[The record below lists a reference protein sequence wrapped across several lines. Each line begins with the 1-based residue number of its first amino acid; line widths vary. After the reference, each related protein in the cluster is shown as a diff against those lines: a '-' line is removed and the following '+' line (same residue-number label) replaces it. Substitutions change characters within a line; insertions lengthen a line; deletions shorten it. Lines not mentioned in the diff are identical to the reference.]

1 MSLIRNAFRRLH
13 YPVDIIAQCVRWYLA
28 YSLSLRNVEE
38 MMAERGI
45 VVEHSTLHRWIIRLV
60 PLLDKTFRRH
70 KRAVGRR
77 WRMDE
82 TYIKVRGQ
90 WKYLYRAIDTAGQT
104 IDFLLTAKRDVAA
117 ALRFFRKAI
126 RHHGEPTVITIDKS
140 GANTAALAA
149 LNADK
154 PEEETITIRQSK
166 YLNNL
171 VEQDHRNI
179 KRRTRS
185 ILGFKSFRRAQ
196 TIQASIELL
205 NMIRKGQY
213 QHPQSE
219 RVLSPAEQFYLLVA

>member
-1 MSLIRNAFRRLH
+1 MVFSKKQTLLQRPLAECPPETLPKRLRPYLLEFGEDGEPTGLNAGRYEFWLYRQIRKRFQAGEFHLNN
-13 YPVDIIAQCVRWYLA
+13 
-28 YSLSLRNVEE
+28 SLR
-38 MMAERGI
+38 
-45 VVEHSTLHRWIIRLV
+45 HRHLSDELV
-60 PLLDKTFRRH
+60 PEGEQA
-70 KRAVGRR
+70 AV
-77 WRMDE
+77 
-82 TYIKVRGQ
+82 
-90 WKYLYRAIDTAGQT
+90 LA
-104 IDFLLTAKRDVAA
+104 
-117 ALRFFRKAI
+117 
-126 RHHGEPTVITIDKS
+126 EPTVITIDKS

-185 ILGFKSFRRAQ
+185 MLGFKSFRRAQ

-219 RVLSPAEQFYLLVA
+219 RVLSPAEQFYLLAA